1 MFRFSIREWMLV
13 VLVAAMGAAWIA
25 VGAIPLFAKE
35 PKTSASIA
43 PGQQIE
49 HALAILRD
57 YKLLPRKQ
65 GFDETR
71 SRDDSDDV
79 VFDLDDDTLGRVY
92 FSKDT
97 KQVTSVSL
105 LLGKDQ
111 PKSFQKW
118 VSAKT
123 LWLVDDGS
131 YIVHLKQTVTQKT
144 RRKDEV
150 PSSKSR

>member
-1 MFRFSIREWMLV
+1 MKFFLRDLFLV
-13 VLVAAMGAAWIA
+13 TAIVGLV

-49 HALAILRD
+49 DALAILRE
-57 YKLLPRKQ
+57 YKLRPRKQ
-65 GFDETR
+65 GFDEAA

-92 FSKDT
+92 YSKAT
-97 KQVTSVSL
+97 KQVTGVSL

-118 VSAKT
+118 VSAKS

-131 YIVHLKQTVTQKT
+131 YILHLKPTVTQKT

-150 PSSKSR
+150 PSSKGR